1 MRYENLTDEELL
13 ERFHDGE
20 QEIMDYIL
28 DKYKNL
34 VRKRAKDMY
43 LIGGEGDDLIQEGM
57 IGLFK
62 AVRDYCSDKETS
74 FFTFADLCIS
84 RQIYTAIQASNR
96 KKHLP
101 LNNYISL
108 YSDAGEGNAEEDQPL
123 IEQLQSLCVQN
134 PESLVIDRENVS
146 DLRKRMEEE
155 LSKFEQEVML
165 LYLAGNDY
173 NQIAQILDKPSKS
186 VDNALQRARAKLFKS
201 FKNYT

>member
-1 MRYENLTDEELL
+1 MEYKNLTDEELL
-13 ERFHDGE
+13 ERFHNGE

-28 DKYKNL
+28 NKYKNL

-62 AVRDYCSDKETS
+62 AVRDYRSDKDTS

-96 KKHLP
+96 MKHMP
-101 LNNYISL
+101 LNTYISL
-108 YSDAGEGNAEEDQPL
+108 YSDAGETTIEEDRPL
-123 IEQLQSLCVQN
+123 IEQLQSLCAEN
-134 PESLVIDRENVS
+134 PESMIIAQENVS
-146 DLRKRMEEE
+146 DLRKRMAEQ
-155 LSKFEQEVML
+155 LSEFEQEVML

-173 NQIAQILDKPSKS
+173 NQIAQIVEKSLKS
-186 VDNALQRARAKLFKS
+186 VDNALQRARSKLFKS
-201 FKNYT
+201 MKV